1 MPEYFGKNGLN
12 LENLSRKLM
21 LFYAVAQFD
30 GNRWRQRPHI
40 RQSSDQ
46 ADMAPS
52 LTRDCGR

>member
-30 GNRWRQRPHI
+30 GNR
-40 RQSSDQ
+40 
-46 ADMAPS
+46 
-52 LTRDCGR
+52 